1 MNPAEYDAMYRVEDT
16 MWWYVGMRAILRTVV
31 GERLENAR
39 RVLDAGCG
47 TGGTLAWWYRR
58 AIHRHVAV
66 VGAGIDLSP
75 HALALG
81 TRRGLTRLGRASVSA
96 LPFADRTFDGVF
108 SLDVIYHLDVAD
120 DRSALAELARV
131 TKPGGWACVRVPA
144 FDALRSDHDVAVH
157 TRERYRLPTLTEK
170 IAQAG
175 FAIDRATYAN
185 TVLFPAAVAS
195 RLLRRGAHANSHGR
209 REREPVTSDVRPA
222 SALAQAIGGIAL
234 RAETAMLRYA
244 NLPIGLSAIV
254 VATRPTDAT

>member
-157 TRERYRLPTLTEK
+157 TRERYRLASLKERVS
-170 IAQAG
+170 ASG
-175 FAIDRATYAN
+175 LVVERATYAN
-185 TVLFPAAVAS
+185 TLLFPLAAIS
-195 RLLRRGAHANSHGR
+195 RLIRRPS
-209 REREPVTSDVRPA
+209 RERGELSSDVRPA
-222 SALAQAIGGIAL
+222 TVTAQAIGSLAL
-234 RAETAMLRYA
+234 RLESLAVKRAS
-244 NLPIGLSAIV
+244 LPFGLSAIV
-254 VATRPTDAT
+254 LATRPREVSR